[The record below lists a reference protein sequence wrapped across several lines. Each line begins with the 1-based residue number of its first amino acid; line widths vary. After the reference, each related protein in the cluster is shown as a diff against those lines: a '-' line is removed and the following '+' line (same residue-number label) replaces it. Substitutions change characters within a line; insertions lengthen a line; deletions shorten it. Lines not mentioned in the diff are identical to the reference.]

1 MLNPGL
7 MTIIPMILIALL
19 VISFWRQILALVLV
33 VVVAIFCLG
42 LYQLALL
49 LGTI

>member
-1 MLNPGL
+1 MLHPGL
-7 MTIIPMILIALL
+7 MTVIPMILIALL

-42 LYQLALL
+42 LYHMALL
-49 LGTI
+49 LETM